1 MTAPSHLD
9 DAALRTIFAECRQCG
24 TCCRSYRKI
33 ALQPDEVD
41 FIKKMGGHVGVAVSL
56 NRLRDTSMEAL
67 IAEAKIEFTP
77 GFNLFSGETGAGK
90 SILIDALGIVL
101 GNRASAEYIREGE
114 DSFWVQA
121 VFEITDSAETNRLLS
136 DFGIAVDEDFLF
148 MSRKFLKTGS
158 MHRKS

>member
-67 IAEAKIEFTP
+67 IAEAKASGKVHMIHPDEKGCVFLQRRDGKYFCRIYHHRPKACQGFRCNFADSSFLDLFAAQAMPLLGQNQYGLPLSRCSGSESGSP
-77 GFNLFSGETGAGK
+77 GKKG
-90 SILIDALGIVL
+90 
-101 GNRASAEYIREGE
+101 
-114 DSFWVQA
+114 
-121 VFEITDSAETNRLLS
+121 
-136 DFGIAVDEDFLF
+136 
-148 MSRKFLKTGS
+148 
-158 MHRKS
+158 